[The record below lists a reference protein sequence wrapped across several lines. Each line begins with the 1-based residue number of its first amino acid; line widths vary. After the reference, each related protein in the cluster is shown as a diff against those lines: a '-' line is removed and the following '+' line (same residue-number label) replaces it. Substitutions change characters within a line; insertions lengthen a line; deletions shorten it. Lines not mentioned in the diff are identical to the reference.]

1 MSVVFCILPHSNIDV
16 FWVDNL
22 RSHRKST
29 RFPCANHVVRGLEFL
44 QLSGS
49 LLIVW
54 LLFRCL
60 QHWREC
66 RELLFG
72 GAVATPLSSPW
83 VPWLVLVQWQVWL
96 PAGVAGRR
104 AGKNCTWVFGRI
116 GRQVARIAMSRT
128 TGLHDEI

>member
-1 MSVVFCILPHSNIDV
+1 MSCVAYSFCNSPDLFSS
-16 FWVDNL
+16 FG
-22 RSHRKST
+22 
-29 RFPCANHVVRGLEFL
+29 FF
-44 QLSGS
+44 
-49 LLIVW
+49 
-54 LLFRCL
+54 FRCL

-66 RELLFG
+66 RELLFV

>member
-1 MSVVFCILPHSNIDV
+1 MSCVAYSFCNSPDLYSS
-16 FWVDNL
+16 F
-22 RSHRKST
+22 
-29 RFPCANHVVRGLEFL
+29 RFFFVAFNTG
-44 QLSGS
+44 Q
-49 LLIVW
+49 
-54 LLFRCL
+54 
-60 QHWREC
+60 C

-116 GRQVARIAMSRT
+116 LRQVARIAMSRT
-128 TGLHDEI
+128 TWPT